1 MEKLKTK
8 LLKPWFAYT
17 FAACSAVLLYAVL
30 WHLPSVAHAIRSAM
44 NFLSPVIIGAVTAYL
59 FNPVS
64 CFFERKMLKKMKS
77 ESGRHTLGVIITI
90 ICVVLVLVLLL
101 VALIPSLVKSV
112 SKLVTNWDS
121 YIEKLDNLF
130 FRIEALAHRIGIN
143 ISISN
148 ISSLVE
154 GSLDKL
160 VDFVKN
166 NTNTVL
172 KTAGSIGSDVT
183 NIALGLV
190 FGFCF
195 LAAKKAI
202 LDFILKIRYAFVD
215 KEKAEQNDEIWKSCH
230 NVFLKY
236 FGCTLLDALIVG
248 IAVLIFMLILRLP
261 YAPLIAV
268 IVAITNII
276 PTVGPIIGGA
286 LGAFFL
292 ILDRPV
298 SALWFILLICAVQAF
313 DAFLIKPKLFKGMLG
328 IPGVWTLV
336 LIILGSKIAGML
348 GIILAIPFAAIVV
361 ILYDKIIVPKL
372 ERRTEKI
379 NMQNDLPAE
388 AVDNGDADS

>member
-215 KEKAEQNDEIWKSCH
+215 KEKAEQ
-230 NVFLKY
+230 
-236 FGCTLLDALIVG
+236 
-248 IAVLIFMLILRLP
+248 
-261 YAPLIAV
+261 
-268 IVAITNII
+268 
-276 PTVGPIIGGA
+276 
-286 LGAFFL
+286 
-292 ILDRPV
+292 
-298 SALWFILLICAVQAF
+298 
-313 DAFLIKPKLFKGMLG
+313 
-328 IPGVWTLV
+328 
-336 LIILGSKIAGML
+336 
-348 GIILAIPFAAIVV
+348 
-361 ILYDKIIVPKL
+361 
-372 ERRTEKI
+372 
-379 NMQNDLPAE
+379 
-388 AVDNGDADS
+388 